1 MNILLRH
8 TLSSITRNPVQSVIV
23 VVSTA
28 MITACVLLCLCVSSL
43 FEFTT
48 RLWADHLYGGS
59 QMIVNTSPQHQDE
72 VREWLEAHDD
82 VAAYIMTYDV
92 SATVMSEDATV
103 RAFGSANE
111 FGALDTYDSLISA
124 VVLDR
129 AENTTSLPSAHIS
142 ADFAE
147 VLGLSVGDTFTVKGN
162 GEFFVE
168 AVCAATSRYYSNP
181 LLAYA
186 YETDGLPS
194 VTARFSV
201 WFTDAEAALEDDNAT
216 IAAYREELCAIT
228 QDKSSVNTA
237 IASNLAEADASVEGS
252 MRLMNI
258 AASVISVVMAC
269 LLLASFSVIVRGRV
283 NELIKFK
290 AAGATPAQSAFILI
304 VEAAL
309 YAVVGGLIGL
319 GIGEGLIQYLNT
331 LLDELIV
338 GATLAAPAYKY
349 FTALAVGILCGIA
362 ACALPA
368 VRMSSKPIHALIG
381 GDERMTRKPPLLV
394 AVFFTLT
401 ALALGVAQ
409 FFVEDMTLNV
419 IGVLLIAVAF
429 VWIVT
434 SAPHF
439 LRFAALGARGLSR
452 HGPAYVAMCA
462 APRNASVN
470 ASLTMLA
477 ALIAFITLGTGIIDV
492 VGLTAV
498 PSSVRYDCDYII
510 SLPTPYNGTTE
521 ESAFSMLEK
530 VRAVEGI
537 ERANVR
543 TYHAGYSAIS
553 TGDEDK
559 LELDT
564 LEPLVMVGMDEA
576 QSLRYMCPNL
586 DEEAIRLFA
595 ETEHP
600 IVLTRTAAGRYGV
613 DIGDTVYLYTG
624 DPATPA
630 VLSSPFTV
638 VGIDETITSFDDFF
652 FVTIDDMIATVGWN
666 QGAAETLILADGDPS
681 ALAPLTELMD
691 SDPVKVYT
699 RDGFFS
705 AEGKDKLD
713 TSRLIGMFTF
723 IIYGIAGLGLVNLIV
738 LTAGSRMKEFDVLRL
753 AGLTPHGACDYI
765 FTETGMLSAIG
776 FALGLLSAFFV
787 NRASAAIVQL
797 IGKYIT
803 TEAFPVRMIVI
814 AAALTGIFALLWAL
828 SHVIAFVRTTSRRYR
843 SRDDRLLRS
852 D

>member
-28 MITACVLLCLCVSSL
+28 MITACVLMCLCISSMFEQIATQWAGRL
-43 FEFTT
+43 FAG
-48 RLWADHLYGGS
+48 ADIYVHTD
-59 QMIVNTSPQHQDE
+59 VNTRDAVLDFMDE
-72 VREWLEAHDD
+72 NADD
-82 VAAYIMTYDV
+82 VEHCFYASERDFVVTTDTQSIRGAGMGVYDL
-92 SATVMSEDATV
+92 D
-103 RAFGSANE
+103 E
-111 FGALDTYDSLISA
+111 FDSVTSTDVIA
-124 VVLDR
+124 R
-129 AENTTSLPSAHIS
+129 TKNTSSLPSAHVS
-142 ADFAE
+142 TVFADAAD
-147 VLGLSVGDTFTVKGN
+147 VWLGDTFTLNN
-162 GEFFVE
+162 GREFFVE
-168 AVCAATSRYYSNP
+168 AITAATGRYFDQ
-181 LLAYA
+181 LVACFA
-186 YETDGLPS
+186 YELAPDADPHMIFIYLKDPDGLRDDGVTTDGKFWADKLRTINGYGTTQVDIGYVDSLVEDS
-194 VTARFSV
+194 VG
-201 WFTDAEAALEDDNAT
+201 
-216 IAAYREELCAIT
+216 
-228 QDKSSVNTA
+228 
-237 IASNLAEADASVEGS
+237 GS
-252 MRLMNI
+252 MQLMTV
-258 AASVISVVMAC
+258 AAVIISAVMAC
-269 LLLASFSVIVRGRV
+269 LLFSSFSVIVRGRV

-368 VRMSSKPIHALIG
+368 VRMSSRPIHTLIG
-381 GDERMTRKPPLLV
+381 GDERMTRKPPLIV

-401 ALALGVAQ
+401 ALALGITQ
-409 FFVEDMTLNV
+409 FFVEDMILNV

-439 LRFAALGARGLSR
+439 LRFAALGARGLLR

-470 ASLTMLA
+470 SSLTMLA

-521 ESAFSMLEK
+521 EFAFSMLEK

-576 QSLRYMCPNL
+576 QTLRYMCPNL
-586 DEEAIRLFA
+586 DEEVIRLFA

-600 IVLTRTAAGRYGV
+600 IVLTRTTAGRYGV

-624 DPATPA
+624 DAATPA
-630 VLSSPFTV
+630 VSSSPFTV

-699 RDGFFS
+699 RDGYFS

-814 AAALTGIFALLWAL
+814 AAVLTGIFALLWAL

>member
-48 RLWADHLYGGS
+48 RLWADYLFGGS

-111 FGALDTYDSLISA
+111 FGALDTYDRLISA

-129 AENTTSLPSAHIS
+129 TENTTSLPSAHIS

-181 LLAYA
+181 LPAYA

-319 GIGEGLIQYLNT
+319 GIGEGLILYLNGT
-331 LLDELIV
+331 LPAGIEAAIV
-338 GATLAAPAYKY
+338 PNAGDY
-349 FTALAVGILCGIA
+349 FVALAIGAACGLA

-368 VRMSSKPIHALIG
+368 VRMSFRSIHHLLG
-381 GDERMTRKPPLLV
+381 GTERMTARTPVWSAVVVTLLTFPCCIAAFFVPTEMLLPFAV
-394 AVFFTLT
+394 ASVALSFVWFFTVLPHV
-401 ALALGVAQ
+401 LAL
-409 FFVEDMTLNV
+409 L
-419 IGVLLIAVAF
+419 
-429 VWIVT
+429 
-434 SAPHF
+434 
-439 LRFAALGARGLSR
+439 
-452 HGPAYVAMCA
+452 CA
-462 APRNASVN
+462 AARRLTRPGAGYIAECACPRTQSV
-470 ASLTMLA
+470 STSFSVLT
-477 ALIAFITLGTGIIDV
+477 ALIAFITLGAGIIDTV
-492 VGLTAV
+492 ILTGV
-498 PSSVRYDCDYII
+498 PSQTRYTNDFVATVVLDGTVSPEDELERCLAVDGITDGALYKEYSNCSLAYADGTPI
-510 SLPTPYNGTTE
+510 SENSLI
-521 ESAFSMLEK
+521 SAVNLM
-530 VRAVEGI
+530 AVQKGSDLRFASAAGIPDDVIRRFDELVATGGHPAVITYYTAERYGFEIGDSIAVLTKTSEGI
-537 ERANVR
+537 LPLNN
-543 TYHAGYSAIS
+543 TYTI
-553 TGDEDK
+553 
-559 LELDT
+559 
-564 LEPLVMVGMDEA
+564 
-576 QSLRYMCPNL
+576 
-586 DEEAIRLFA
+586 
-595 ETEHP
+595 
-600 IVLTRTAAGRYGV
+600 
-613 DIGDTVYLYTG
+613 
-624 DPATPA
+624 
-630 VLSSPFTV
+630 
-638 VGIDETITSFDDFF
+638 VGIDETLTAWDQFIFVCDD
-652 FVTIDDMIATVGWN
+652 DIAVGDYVLYY
-666 QGAAETLILADGDPS
+666 GAAIRLDGDTTRFSELRS
-681 ALAPLTELMD
+681 AIDTDRVTLFTNEGYT
-691 SDPVKVYT
+691 PVASSGDDTT
-699 RDGFFS
+699 RMLSVFS
-705 AEGKDKLD
+705 Y
-713 TSRLIGMFTF
+713 
-723 IIYGIAGLGLVNLIV
+723 IIYIIAALGLVNLIV
-738 LTAGSRMKEFDVLRL
+738 ITARERMKEFDIFRL
-753 AGLTPHGACDYI
+753 AGMNASDAARYI
-765 FTETGMLSAIG
+765 FTETAVLTLGGAALGML
-776 FALGLLSAFFV
+776 FASFMG
-787 NRASAAIVQL
+787 AAVRGIAQVVD
-797 IGKYIT
+797 KYIPLDPLPAST
-803 TEAFPVRMIVI
+803 AVTVAVGVG
-814 AAALTGIFALLWAL
+814 LFALLWAL
-828 SHVIAFVRTTSRRYR
+828 AHLAAFAGVNSPLRRR
-843 SRDDRLLRS
+843 RDDRMLRS
-852 D
+852 G